1 MQRKNRQHFKTAE
14 RQESLMPGV
23 AGALLKMLL
32 VLVVVGEVRRS
43 RDWDREEEEEEC
55 WNRDI
60 LTNRLSTNR

>member
-1 MQRKNRQHFKTAE
+1 
-14 RQESLMPGV
+14 MPGV

-43 RDWDREEEEEEC
+43 RDWDREEEEEEEC

>member
-1 MQRKNRQHFKTAE
+1 
-14 RQESLMPGV
+14 MPGV